1 MKDEHDKQ
9 TGDWLSGDQIRK
21 TAAERQARLIERRAA
36 EGWHR
41 KTIWIHEPSRLAGIA
56 AAEAGKPCEPVQVG
70 EEYRVSWVIGWE
82 ERSKK

>member
-9 TGDWLSGDQIRK
+9 TRDLLSADQIRK

-41 KTIWIHEPSRLAGIA
+41 KTIWIHEPSRLAGFA
-56 AAEAGKPCEPVQVG
+56 AGEGGDPCEPSQVG
-70 EEYRVSWVIGWE
+70 EEYRLSWVIGWE
-82 ERSKK
+82 VGSKR